1 MEQNYWNKT
10 FDKNKKYIW
19 ISERGKTTC
28 EKCQSLNG
36 KIFSGDKVPNRPHP
50 NCKCEVEEYHGTT
63 IQNAPQETHNT
74 DNPKEI
80 QKLEKQANDLEKQ
93 VIILRGEIQKANRIE
108 AVYSYKKMYEQK
120 IKELFDTKSA
130 INNLKQIKQ
139 DILTNIEN
147 AYIDNRN
154 NVVSNTNQ
162 LKKIMFYKEM
172 KQIPNDKKGFDDYI
186 KKRSVIF
193 KNAGAL
199 WDISSSKFTS
209 EDSQKYIKENG
220 LVVPKVSDLNNKNLE
235 RFIRR
240 KLNEQ
245 INVTE
250 SIGILFNVNSSLSKK
265 IEEDKNFIKKIQ
277 EHSFQNRNK
286 LIFKGFAKNTS
297 LIRFSDDDLYF
308 ALGKVD
314 VINIHLDDMDN
325 LWMLIVDTYDFN
337 KNDPLPLVQKARRF
351 QEQGLIENY
360 YSIIPVKIPPE
371 KWKTF

>member
-1 MEQNYWNKT
+1 MKQNYWNRR

-50 NCKCEVEEYHGTT
+50 NCKCEVEEYHGAT
-63 IQNAPQETHNT
+63 IQNAPQETH

-80 QKLEKQANDLEKQ
+80 QKLEKQANDVEKQ
-93 VIILRGEIQKANRIE
+93 VIILRGESQKANRIE
-108 AVYSYKKMYEQK
+108 AVYKYKKMYEQK

-139 DILTNIEN
+139 ETQIKIKNIEPV
-147 AYIDNRN
+147 IEKS
-154 NVVSNTNQ
+154 SNHII
-162 LKKIMFYKEM
+162 KF
-172 KQIPNDKKGFDDYI
+172 GFDKCI
-186 KKRSVIF
+186 KGSGVIF
-193 KNAGAL
+193 KNAAAL
-199 WDISSSKFTS
+199 WEISSSKFTS

-220 LVVPKVSDLNNKNLE
+220 TVIPKVSNLNNKNLE

-240 KLNEQ
+240 KLKEQ
-245 INVTE
+245 INTTE
-250 SIGILFNVNSSLSKK
+250 SRGILFNTNSSLSKE
-265 IEEDKNFIKKIQ
+265 IENDENFLSRIQ
-277 EHSFQNRNK
+277 NY
-286 LIFKGFAKNTS
+286 AKNNKNNLLFRRNSKSST
-297 LIRFSDDDLYF
+297 FGGFKNPDLHY
-308 ALGKVD
+308 ALGNVD

-337 KNDPLPLVQKARRF
+337 KGEKNPLVIIGRKL
-351 QEQGLIENY
+351 QEKGFIENY

>member
-63 IQNAPQETHNT
+63 IQNAPQETH

-120 IKELFDTKSA
+120 IKELFDTKNA

-139 DILTNIEN
+139 EKLTNIKN
-147 AYIDNRN
+147 AFINNKN
-154 NVVSNTNQ
+154 NVVSNTNK

-240 KLNEQ
+240 KLNKQ

-250 SIGILFNVNSSLSKK
+250 SIGILFNTNSSLSKE
-265 IEEDKNFIKKIQ
+265 IENDENFLSRIQ
-277 EHSFQNRNK
+277 NY
-286 LIFKGFAKNTS
+286 AKNNKNNLLFRRNSKNST
-297 LIRFSDDDLYF
+297 FGGFKNSDLHY
-308 ALGKVD
+308 ALGNVD

-337 KNDPLPLVQKARRF
+337 KGEKNPLVITGRKL
-351 QEQGLIENY
+351 QEKGLIENY

>member
-50 NCKCEVEEYHGTT
+50 NCKCEVEEYHGAT
-63 IQNAPQETHNT
+63 IQNAPQETH
-74 DNPKEI
+74 DNPQKI

-93 VIILRGEIQKANRIE
+93 VIILRGAIQKANRIE
-108 AVYSYKKMYEQK
+108 AVYNYKKMYEQK
-120 IKELFDTKSA
+120 IKELADVKNA
-130 INNLKQIKQ
+130 I
-139 DILTNIEN
+139 
-147 AYIDNRN
+147 
-154 NVVSNTNQ
+154 
-162 LKKIMFYKEM
+162 KEM
-172 KQIPNDKKGFDDYI
+172 EQKILKIPNTLAKFKYTIIDSKEKSRFDRLI
-186 KKRSVIF
+186 KSF
-193 KNAGAL
+193 KNCYPNAEAL

-220 LVVPKVSDLNNKNLE
+220 VFIPKVSNLNNKNLE

-245 INVTE
+245 INATE
-250 SIGILFNVNSSLSKK
+250 AIGFLFNTNSSISKK
-265 IEEDKNFIKKIQ
+265 IENDENFLSRIQ
-277 EHSFQNRNK
+277 NY
-286 LIFKGFAKNTS
+286 AKNNKNNLLFRRNSKNSTFGG
-297 LIRFSDDDLYF
+297 FSNSDLHY
-308 ALGKVD
+308 ALGNVD

-325 LWMLIVDTYDFN
+325 LCMLIIDTYDFN
-337 KNDPLPLVQKARRF
+337 KGETNFLVKKGRTF
-351 QEQGLIENY
+351 QEKGWIENY
-360 YSIIPVKIPPE
+360 YSIIPVKIPPQ

>member
-1 MEQNYWNKT
+1 MKQNYWNRR

-63 IQNAPQETHNT
+63 IQNAPQETH
-74 DNPKEI
+74 DNPKKI

-108 AVYSYKKMYEQK
+108 TVYSYKKMYEQK

-139 DILTNIEN
+139 ETQIKIKNIEPV
-147 AYIDNRN
+147 IEKS
-154 NVVSNTNQ
+154 SNHII
-162 LKKIMFYKEM
+162 KF
-172 KQIPNDKKGFDDYI
+172 GFDKCI
-186 KKRSVIF
+186 KGASIKY

-209 EDSQKYIKENG
+209 KNGQKYIKENG
-220 LVVPKVSDLNNKNLE
+220 TVIPKVSDLNNKNLE

-245 INVTE
+245 INATE
-250 SIGILFNVNSSLSKK
+250 AIGFLFNTNSSISKK
-265 IEEDKNFIKKIQ
+265 IENDENFLSRIQ
-277 EHSFQNRNK
+277 NY
-286 LIFKGFAKNTS
+286 AKNNKNNLLFRRNSKNST
-297 LIRFSDDDLYF
+297 FGGFKNPDLHY
-308 ALGKVD
+308 ALGNVD
-314 VINIHLDDMDN
+314 VINIHLDDMNN

-337 KNDPLPLVQKARRF
+337 KGEKYPLVRIGRNL
-351 QEQGLIENY
+351 QEKGWIENY

>member
-63 IQNAPQETHNT
+63 IQNAPQETH

-80 QKLEKQANDLEKQ
+80 QKLKKQANDLEKQ

-108 AVYSYKKMYEQK
+108 AVYNYKKMYEQK

-162 LKKIMFYKEM
+162 LKKDIFYNAMELL
-172 KQIPNDKKGFDDYI
+172 PNDKKGFDKNI
-186 KKRSVIF
+186 KRVSIKY
-193 KNAGAL
+193 KNAAAL

-220 LVVPKVSDLNNKNLE
+220 TVIPKVSGLNNKNLE

-240 KLNEQ
+240 KLKEQ
-245 INVTE
+245 INTTE
-250 SIGILFNVNSSLSKK
+250 SIGILFNANSSLSKK

-286 LIFKGFAKNTS
+286 LIFKGFAENTS
-297 LIRFSDDDLYF
+297 LIRFSDNDLYF

>member
-1 MEQNYWNKT
+1 MKQNYWNRR

-50 NCKCEVEEYHGTT
+50 NCKCEVEEYHGAT
-63 IQNAPQETHNT
+63 IQNAPQETH

-108 AVYSYKKMYEQK
+108 AVYNYKKMYEKK
-120 IKELFDTKSA
+120 IKELADVKNT

-139 DILTNIEN
+139 DELTNIKN
-147 AYIDNRN
+147 AFIN
-154 NVVSNTNQ
+154 NKNTNTNK
-162 LKKIMFYKEM
+162 LKKYMLYIEM
-172 KQIPNDKKGFDDYI
+172 ERMPNDKKGFDDYI
-186 KKRSVIF
+186 KKRSVIL

-209 EDSQKYIKENG
+209 KNGQKYIKENG
-220 LVVPKVSDLNNKNLE
+220 TVIPKVSDLNNKNLE

-240 KLNEQ
+240 KLNKQ

-250 SIGILFNVNSSLSKK
+250 AMGILFNANSSLSKK

-286 LIFKGFAKNTS
+286 LTFNGFAGNTS

-314 VINIHLDDMDN
+314 IINIHMDNKNN
-325 LWMLIVDTYDFN
+325 LWMLVVDTYDFN

-371 KWKTF
+371 KWKNF

>member
-1 MEQNYWNKT
+1 MKQNYWNRR

-50 NCKCEVEEYHGTT
+50 NCKCEVEEYHGAT
-63 IQNAPQETHNT
+63 IQNAPQETH

-139 DILTNIEN
+139 ETQIKIKNIEPV
-147 AYIDNRN
+147 IEKSN
-154 NVVSNTNQ
+154 NH
-162 LKKIMFYKEM
+162 I
-172 KQIPNDKKGFDDYI
+172 I
-186 KKRSVIF
+186 KFGLDTLVKSGSTIL

-209 EDSQKYIKENG
+209 KNGQKYIKENG
-220 LVVPKVSDLNNKNLE
+220 TVIPKVSDLNNKNLE

-245 INVTE
+245 INATE
-250 SIGILFNVNSSLSKK
+250 AIGFLFNTNSSISKK
-265 IEEDKNFIKKIQ
+265 IENDENFLSRIQ
-277 EHSFQNRNK
+277 NY
-286 LIFKGFAKNTS
+286 AKNNKNNLLFRRNSKSST
-297 LIRFSDDDLYF
+297 FGGFKNPDLHY
-308 ALGKVD
+308 ALGNVD

-337 KNDPLPLVQKARRF
+337 KGEKNPLVIIGRKL
-351 QEQGLIENY
+351 QEKGFIENY

>member
-1 MEQNYWNKT
+1 M
-10 FDKNKKYIW
+10 
-19 ISERGKTTC
+19 
-28 EKCQSLNG
+28 
-36 KIFSGDKVPNRPHP
+36 
-50 NCKCEVEEYHGTT
+50 
-63 IQNAPQETHNT
+63 
-74 DNPKEI
+74 
-80 QKLEKQANDLEKQ
+80 
-93 VIILRGEIQKANRIE
+93 
-108 AVYSYKKMYEQK
+108 EQK
-120 IKELFDTKSA
+120 I
-130 INNLKQIKQ
+130 LK
-139 DILTNIEN
+139 
-147 AYIDNRN
+147 
-154 NVVSNTNQ
+154 
-162 LKKIMFYKEM
+162 
-172 KQIPNDKKGFDDYI
+172 IPNTLAKFKYTIIDSKEKSRFDRLI
-186 KKRSVIF
+186 KSF
-193 KNAGAL
+193 KNCYPNAEAL

-220 LVVPKVSDLNNKNLE
+220 TVIPKVSDLNNKNLE

-240 KLNEQ
+240 KLNKQ

-250 SIGILFNVNSSLSKK
+250 AMGILFNANSSLSKK

-286 LIFKGFAKNTS
+286 LTFKGFAGNTS

-314 VINIHLDDMDN
+314 IINIHMDNKNN
-325 LWMLIVDTYDFN
+325 LWMLVVDTYDFN

>member
-63 IQNAPQETHNT
+63 IQNAPQETH

-108 AVYSYKKMYEQK
+108 AVYNYKKMYEHK

-154 NVVSNTNQ
+154 NVVSNTNK
-162 LKKIMFYKEM
+162 LKKYMMHIEM
-172 KQIPNDKKGFDDYI
+172 ERMPNDKKGFDDYI
-186 KKRSVIF
+186 KKRSVIL

-220 LVVPKVSDLNNKNLE
+220 TVISKVSDLNNKNLE

-250 SIGILFNVNSSLSKK
+250 SIGILFNTNSSLSKE
-265 IEEDKNFIKKIQ
+265 IENDENFLSRIQ
-277 EHSFQNRNK
+277 NY
-286 LIFKGFAKNTS
+286 AKN
-297 LIRFSDDDLYF
+297 
-308 ALGKVD
+308 
-314 VINIHLDDMDN
+314 
-325 LWMLIVDTYDFN
+325 N
-337 KNDPLPLVQKARRF
+337 KNNLLFRRNSKK
-351 QEQGLIENY
+351 QHLWRI
-360 YSIIPVKIPPE
+360 
-371 KWKTF
+371 

>member
-1 MEQNYWNKT
+1 MKQNYWNRR

-63 IQNAPQETHNT
+63 IQNAPQETH
-74 DNPKEI
+74 DNPKKI

-108 AVYSYKKMYEQK
+108 TVYSYKKMYEQK

-139 DILTNIEN
+139 ETQIKIKNIEPV
-147 AYIDNRN
+147 IEKS
-154 NVVSNTNQ
+154 SNHII
-162 LKKIMFYKEM
+162 KF
-172 KQIPNDKKGFDDYI
+172 GFDKCI
-186 KKRSVIF
+186 KGASIKY

-209 EDSQKYIKENG
+209 KNGQKYIKENG
-220 LVVPKVSDLNNKNLE
+220 TVIPKVSDLNNKNLE

-245 INVTE
+245 INATE
-250 SIGILFNVNSSLSKK
+250 AIGFLFNTNSSISKK
-265 IEEDKNFIKKIQ
+265 IENDENFLSRIQ
-277 EHSFQNRNK
+277 NY
-286 LIFKGFAKNTS
+286 AKNNKNNLLFRRNSKSST
-297 LIRFSDDDLYF
+297 FGGFKNPDLHY
-308 ALGKVD
+308 ALGNVD

-337 KNDPLPLVQKARRF
+337 KGEKNPLVIIGRKL
-351 QEQGLIENY
+351 QEKGFIENY

>member
-1 MEQNYWNKT
+1 MKQNYWNRR

-50 NCKCEVEEYHGTT
+50 NCKCEVEEYHGAT
-63 IQNAPQETHNT
+63 IQNAPQETH

-139 DILTNIEN
+139 ETQIKIKNIEPV
-147 AYIDNRN
+147 IEKSN
-154 NVVSNTNQ
+154 NH
-162 LKKIMFYKEM
+162 I
-172 KQIPNDKKGFDDYI
+172 I
-186 KKRSVIF
+186 KFGLDTLVKSGSTIL

-209 EDSQKYIKENG
+209 KNGQKYIKENG
-220 LVVPKVSDLNNKNLE
+220 TVIPKVSDLNNKNLE

-245 INVTE
+245 INATE
-250 SIGILFNVNSSLSKK
+250 AIGFLFNTNSSISKK
-265 IEEDKNFIKKIQ
+265 IENDENFLSRIQ
-277 EHSFQNRNK
+277 NY
-286 LIFKGFAKNTS
+286 AKNNKNNLLFRRNSKNST
-297 LIRFSDDDLYF
+297 FGGFKNPDLHY
-308 ALGKVD
+308 ALGNVD

-337 KNDPLPLVQKARRF
+337 KGEKNPLVIIGRKL
-351 QEQGLIENY
+351 QEKGFIENY

>member
-1 MEQNYWNKT
+1 MKQNYWNRT

-63 IQNAPQETHNT
+63 IQNAPQETH
-74 DNPKEI
+74 DNPKKI

-93 VIILRGEIQKANRIE
+93 VIVLRGEIQKANRIE
-108 AVYSYKKMYEQK
+108 AVYNYKKMYEQK

-139 DILTNIEN
+139 ETQIKIKNIEPV
-147 AYIDNRN
+147 IEKS
-154 NVVSNTNQ
+154 SNHII
-162 LKKIMFYKEM
+162 KF
-172 KQIPNDKKGFDDYI
+172 GFDKCI
-186 KKRSVIF
+186 KGASIKY

-209 EDSQKYIKENG
+209 KNGQKYIKENG
-220 LVVPKVSDLNNKNLE
+220 TVIPKVSDLNNKNLE

-245 INVTE
+245 INATE
-250 SIGILFNVNSSLSKK
+250 SRGILFNTNSSLSKE
-265 IEEDKNFIKKIQ
+265 IENDENFLSRIQ
-277 EHSFQNRNK
+277 NY
-286 LIFKGFAKNTS
+286 AKNNKNNLLFRRNSKNST
-297 LIRFSDDDLYF
+297 FGGFKNPDLHY
-308 ALGKVD
+308 ALGNVD

-337 KNDPLPLVQKARRF
+337 KGEKNPLVIIGRKL
-351 QEQGLIENY
+351 QEKGLIENY

>member
-1 MEQNYWNKT
+1 MKQNYWNRR

-63 IQNAPQETHNT
+63 IQNAPQETH
-74 DNPKEI
+74 DNPKKI

-108 AVYSYKKMYEQK
+108 AVYNYKKMYEQK

-139 DILTNIEN
+139 ETQIKIKNIEPV
-147 AYIDNRN
+147 IEKS
-154 NVVSNTNQ
+154 SNHII
-162 LKKIMFYKEM
+162 KF
-172 KQIPNDKKGFDDYI
+172 GFDKCI
-186 KKRSVIF
+186 KGASIKY

-209 EDSQKYIKENG
+209 KDSQKYIKENG
-220 LVVPKVSDLNNKNLE
+220 TVIPKVSDLNNKNLE

-240 KLNEQ
+240 KLKEQ
-245 INVTE
+245 INTTE
-250 SIGILFNVNSSLSKK
+250 SRGILFNTNSSLSKE
-265 IEEDKNFIKKIQ
+265 IENDENFLSRIQ
-277 EHSFQNRNK
+277 NY
-286 LIFKGFAKNTS
+286 AKNNKNNLLFRRNSKNST
-297 LIRFSDDDLYF
+297 FGGFKNPDLHY
-308 ALGKVD
+308 ALGNVD

-337 KNDPLPLVQKARRF
+337 KGETNILVKTGRELQDA
-351 QEQGLIENY
+351 GLIENY

>member
-50 NCKCEVEEYHGTT
+50 NCKCEVEEYHGAT
-63 IQNAPQETHNT
+63 IQNAPQETH
-74 DNPKEI
+74 DNPKKI

-93 VIILRGEIQKANRIE
+93 VIILRGAIQKANRIE
-108 AVYSYKKMYEQK
+108 AVYNYKKLYEKK
-120 IKELFDTKSA
+120 IKELADVKNA

-139 DILTNIEN
+139 ETQIKIKNIEPV
-147 AYIDNRN
+147 IEKSN
-154 NVVSNTNQ
+154 NH
-162 LKKIMFYKEM
+162 I
-172 KQIPNDKKGFDDYI
+172 I
-186 KKRSVIF
+186 KFGLDTLVKSGSTIL

-220 LVVPKVSDLNNKNLE
+220 VFIPKVSNLNNKNLE

-245 INVTE
+245 INATE
-250 SIGILFNVNSSLSKK
+250 AIGFLFNTNSSLSKE
-265 IEEDKNFIKKIQ
+265 IENDENFLSRIQ
-277 EHSFQNRNK
+277 NY
-286 LIFKGFAKNTS
+286 AKNNKNNLLFRRNSKNST
-297 LIRFSDDDLYF
+297 FGGFKNPDLHY
-308 ALGKVD
+308 ALGNVD

-337 KNDPLPLVQKARRF
+337 KGETNILVKTGRELQDA
-351 QEQGLIENY
+351 GLIENY

>member
-63 IQNAPQETHNT
+63 IQNAPQETRN
-74 DNPKEI
+74 NPKEI
-80 QKLEKQANDLEKQ
+80 QKLEKQANDLKKQ

-108 AVYSYKKMYEQK
+108 VVYNYKKMYEQK

-139 DILTNIEN
+139 ETQIKIKNIEPV
-147 AYIDNRN
+147 IEKS
-154 NVVSNTNQ
+154 SNHII
-162 LKKIMFYKEM
+162 KF
-172 KQIPNDKKGFDDYI
+172 GFDKCI
-186 KKRSVIF
+186 KGASIKY

-199 WDISSSKFTS
+199 WEISSSKFTS
-209 EDSQKYIKENG
+209 KDGQKYIKENG
-220 LVVPKVSDLNNKNLE
+220 TTISKVSDLNNKNLE

-240 KLNEQ
+240 KLKEQ
-245 INVTE
+245 INTTE
-250 SIGILFNVNSSLSKK
+250 SRGILFNTNSSLSKE
-265 IEEDKNFIKKIQ
+265 IENDENFLSRIQ
-277 EHSFQNRNK
+277 NY
-286 LIFKGFAKNTS
+286 AKNNKNNLLFRRNSKNST
-297 LIRFSDDDLYF
+297 FGGFKNSDLHY
-308 ALGKVD
+308 ALGNVD

-337 KNDPLPLVQKARRF
+337 KGETNILVKTGRELQDA
-351 QEQGLIENY
+351 GLIENY

>member
-63 IQNAPQETHNT
+63 IQNAPQETH

-108 AVYSYKKMYEQK
+108 VVYNYKKMYEQK
-120 IKELFDTKSA
+120 IKELTDVKNA
-130 INNLKQIKQ
+130 I
-139 DILTNIEN
+139 
-147 AYIDNRN
+147 
-154 NVVSNTNQ
+154 
-162 LKKIMFYKEM
+162 KEM
-172 KQIPNDKKGFDDYI
+172 EQKILKIPNTLAKFKYTTIDSKEKAIFDLGINFFKKKFP
-186 KKRSVIF
+186 
-193 KNAGAL
+193 NAAAL

-220 LVVPKVSDLNNKNLE
+220 VFIPKVSNLNNKNLE
-235 RFIRR
+235 CFIRR

-245 INVTE
+245 INATE
-250 SIGILFNVNSSLSKK
+250 AIGFLFNTNSSISKK
-265 IEEDKNFIKKIQ
+265 IENDKNFLARIQ
-277 EHSFQNRNK
+277 NY
-286 LIFKGFAKNTS
+286 AKNNKNNLLFRRNSKNSTFGG
-297 LIRFSDDDLYF
+297 FSNSDLHY
-308 ALGKVD
+308 ALGNVD
-314 VINIHLDDMDN
+314 VMNIHLDDMDN
-325 LWMLIVDTYDFN
+325 LCMLIVDTYDFN
-337 KNDPLPLVQKARRF
+337 KGETNFLVKKGRTF
-351 QEQGLIENY
+351 QEKGWIENY

>member
-1 MEQNYWNKT
+1 MEQNYWNRT

-63 IQNAPQETHNT
+63 IQNAPQETH

-108 AVYSYKKMYEQK
+108 AVYSYKKLYEQK

-139 DILTNIEN
+139 EKLTNIKN
-147 AYIDNRN
+147 AFINNKN
-154 NVVSNTNQ
+154 NVVSNTHQ
-162 LKKIMFYKEM
+162 LEKDIFYNAMEWL
-172 KQIPNDKKGFDDYI
+172 PDDKRGFDKSI
-186 KKRSVIF
+186 KVASVIL

-209 EDSQKYIKENG
+209 KDGQKYIKENG
-220 LVVPKVSDLNNKNLE
+220 TTISKVSDLNNKNLE
-235 RFIRR
+235 HFIRR
-240 KLNEQ
+240 KLKEQ
-245 INVTE
+245 INTTE
-250 SIGILFNVNSSLSKK
+250 SRGILFNTNSSLSKE
-265 IEEDKNFIKKIQ
+265 IENDENFLSRIQ
-277 EHSFQNRNK
+277 NY
-286 LIFKGFAKNTS
+286 AKNNKNNLLFRRNSKNSTFGG
-297 LIRFSDDDLYF
+297 FSSRDLRY
-308 ALGKVD
+308 ALGNVD
-314 VINIHLDDMDN
+314 VINIHLDDMNN

-337 KNDPLPLVQKARRF
+337 KNDPLPIVQKARKF

>member
-1 MEQNYWNKT
+1 MEQNYWNRT

-63 IQNAPQETHNT
+63 IQNAPQETH
-74 DNPKEI
+74 DNPKKI

-93 VIILRGEIQKANRIE
+93 VIVLRGEIQKANRIE
-108 AVYSYKKMYEQK
+108 AVYNYKKMYEKK
-120 IKELFDTKSA
+120 IKELFDTKNA

-139 DILTNIEN
+139 EVQTKMEN
-147 AYIDNRN
+147 AYINSQDNAIMWI
-154 NVVSNTNQ
+154 SN
-162 LKKIMFYKEM
+162 KKLVIDNC
-172 KQIPNDKKGFDDYI
+172 IKG
-186 KKRSVIF
+186 SGVIF
-193 KNAGAL
+193 KNAAAL
-199 WDISSSKFTS
+199 WEISSSKFTS

-220 LVVPKVSDLNNKNLE
+220 TVIPKVSNLNNKNLE

-240 KLNEQ
+240 KLKEQ
-245 INVTE
+245 INTTE
-250 SIGILFNVNSSLSKK
+250 SRGILFNTNSSLSKE
-265 IEEDKNFIKKIQ
+265 IENDENFLSRIQ
-277 EHSFQNRNK
+277 NY
-286 LIFKGFAKNTS
+286 AKNNKNNLLFRRNSKNST
-297 LIRFSDDDLYF
+297 FGGFKNPDLHY
-308 ALGKVD
+308 ALGNVD
-314 VINIHLDDMDN
+314 VINIHLDDMNN

-337 KNDPLPLVQKARRF
+337 KGEKYPLVRIGRNL
-351 QEQGLIENY
+351 QEKGWIENY

>member
-19 ISERGKTTC
+19 ISERGKATC

-63 IQNAPQETHNT
+63 IQNAPQETRN
-74 DNPKEI
+74 NPKEI

-108 AVYSYKKMYEQK
+108 AVYNYKKMYEQK

-139 DILTNIEN
+139 ETQIKIKNIEPV
-147 AYIDNRN
+147 IEKS
-154 NVVSNTNQ
+154 SNHII
-162 LKKIMFYKEM
+162 KF
-172 KQIPNDKKGFDDYI
+172 GFDKCI
-186 KKRSVIF
+186 KGASIKY

-199 WDISSSKFTS
+199 WDISSSKITS
-209 EDSQKYIKENG
+209 KDSQKYIKENG
-220 LVVPKVSDLNNKNLE
+220 TVIPKVSDLNNKNLE

-240 KLNEQ
+240 KLKEQ
-245 INVTE
+245 INTTE
-250 SIGILFNVNSSLSKK
+250 SRGILFNTNSSLSKE
-265 IEEDKNFIKKIQ
+265 IENDENFLSRIQ
-277 EHSFQNRNK
+277 NY
-286 LIFKGFAKNTS
+286 AKNNKNNLLFRINPKNST
-297 LIRFSDDDLYF
+297 FGGFKNSDLHY
-308 ALGKVD
+308 ALGNVD
-314 VINIHLDDMDN
+314 VINIHLDDMDI

-337 KNDPLPLVQKARRF
+337 KGETNILVKTGRELQDA
-351 QEQGLIENY
+351 GLIENY

>member
-63 IQNAPQETHNT
+63 IQNAPQETRN
-74 DNPKEI
+74 NPKEI

-108 AVYSYKKMYEQK
+108 AVYNYKKMYEQK
-120 IKELFDTKSA
+120 IKELADVKNL

-139 DILTNIEN
+139 ETQIKIKNIEPV
-147 AYIDNRN
+147 IEKS
-154 NVVSNTNQ
+154 SNHII
-162 LKKIMFYKEM
+162 KF
-172 KQIPNDKKGFDDYI
+172 GFDKCI
-186 KKRSVIF
+186 KGASIKY

-199 WDISSSKFTS
+199 WEISSSKFTS
-209 EDSQKYIKENG
+209 KDGQKYIKENG
-220 LVVPKVSDLNNKNLE
+220 TTISKVSDLNNKNLE

-240 KLNEQ
+240 KLKEQ
-245 INVTE
+245 INTTE
-250 SIGILFNVNSSLSKK
+250 SRGILFNTNSSLSKE
-265 IEEDKNFIKKIQ
+265 IENDENFLSRIQ
-277 EHSFQNRNK
+277 NY
-286 LIFKGFAKNTS
+286 AKNNKNNLLFRRNSKNST
-297 LIRFSDDDLYF
+297 FGGFKNSDLHY
-308 ALGKVD
+308 ALGNVD

-337 KNDPLPLVQKARRF
+337 KGETNFLVKKGRTF
-351 QEQGLIENY
+351 QEKGWIENY

>member
-63 IQNAPQETHNT
+63 IQNAPQETRN
-74 DNPKEI
+74 NPKEI
-80 QKLEKQANDLEKQ
+80 QKLEKQANDLKKQ

-108 AVYSYKKMYEQK
+108 VVYNYKKMYEQK

-139 DILTNIEN
+139 ETQIKIKNIEPV
-147 AYIDNRN
+147 IEKS
-154 NVVSNTNQ
+154 SNHII
-162 LKKIMFYKEM
+162 KF
-172 KQIPNDKKGFDDYI
+172 GFDKCI
-186 KKRSVIF
+186 KGASIKY

-199 WDISSSKFTS
+199 WEISSSKFTS
-209 EDSQKYIKENG
+209 KDGQKYIKENG
-220 LVVPKVSDLNNKNLE
+220 TTISKVSDLNNKNLE

-240 KLNEQ
+240 KLKEQ
-245 INVTE
+245 INTTE
-250 SIGILFNVNSSLSKK
+250 SRGILFNTNSSLSKE
-265 IEEDKNFIKKIQ
+265 IENDENFLSRIQ
-277 EHSFQNRNK
+277 NY
-286 LIFKGFAKNTS
+286 AKNNKNNLLFRRNSKNST
-297 LIRFSDDDLYF
+297 FGGFKNSDLHY
-308 ALGKVD
+308 ALGNVD
-314 VINIHLDDMDN
+314 VINIHLDDMNN

-337 KNDPLPLVQKARRF
+337 KGETNILVKTGRELQDA
-351 QEQGLIENY
+351 GLIENY

>member
-1 MEQNYWNKT
+1 MKQNYWNRR

-63 IQNAPQETHNT
+63 IQNVPQETH

-108 AVYSYKKMYEQK
+108 AVYNYKKMYEQK
-120 IKELFDTKSA
+120 IKELFDTKNA

-139 DILTNIEN
+139 ETQIKIKNIEPV
-147 AYIDNRN
+147 IEKS
-154 NVVSNTNQ
+154 SNHII
-162 LKKIMFYKEM
+162 KF
-172 KQIPNDKKGFDDYI
+172 GFDKCI
-186 KKRSVIF
+186 KGASIKY

-199 WDISSSKFTS
+199 WDISASKCTS
-209 EDSQKYIKENG
+209 KDSQKYIKENG
-220 LVVPKVSDLNNKNLE
+220 TVLPKVSNLNNKNLE

-245 INVTE
+245 INATE
-250 SIGILFNVNSSLSKK
+250 SRGILFNTNSSLSKE
-265 IEEDKNFIKKIQ
+265 IENDENFLSRIQ
-277 EHSFQNRNK
+277 NY
-286 LIFKGFAKNTS
+286 AKNNKNNLLFRRNSKNST
-297 LIRFSDDDLYF
+297 FGGFKNPDLHY
-308 ALGKVD
+308 ALGNVD
-314 VINIHLDDMDN
+314 VINIHLDDIDN

-337 KNDPLPLVQKARRF
+337 KGEKNPLVIIGRKL
-351 QEQGLIENY
+351 QEKGLIENY